1 MKTGHIC
8 NPPHNETAVANLIE
22 YIMISAVIMGLFMV
36 MLLLVN
42 TNIMENPAN
51 RLVYVAF
58 TDIGNGVST
67 RMIDVYAI
75 SPADGTVFT
84 NFDIPDDIVGRDYF
98 VEVGTRENKINH
110 GMNDQYI
117 RVSRNYL
124 ITDIALS
131 GIGATRNVSG
141 STTGRGMNT
150 ICYNSSGVTQGVK
163 C

>member
-8 NPPHNETAVANLIE
+8 NRLHNETAVANLIE
-22 YIMISAVIMGLFMV
+22 YMMISAVIIGLFIV
-36 MLLLVN
+36 VLLLVN

-58 TDIGNGVST
+58 TDIGNGLST

-75 SPADGTVFT
+75 SPTDGTVFT
-84 NFDIPDDIVGRDYF
+84 NFDIPDDIAGKDYF
-98 VEVGTRENKINH
+98 VEVGTRENQVNH
-110 GMNDQYI
+110 AMNDQYI
-117 RVSRNYL
+117 RIHRNNL

-131 GIGATRNVSG
+131 GIGVTRNVSG
-141 STTGRGMNT
+141 STTGKGMNT
-150 ICYNSSGVTQGVK
+150 ICFNSSGVSEGVK